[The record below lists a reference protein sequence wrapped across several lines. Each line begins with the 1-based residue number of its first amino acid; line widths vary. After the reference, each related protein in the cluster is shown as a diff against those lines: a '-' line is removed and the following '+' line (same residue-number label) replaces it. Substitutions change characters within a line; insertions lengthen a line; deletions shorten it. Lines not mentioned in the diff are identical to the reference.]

1 MTAILMQRS
10 KDPETCM
17 ACRRLAVGLGVHEP
31 DEWGK
36 SRRTKIAWICSPVC
50 FPVTRTM
57 ITMKSNELI
66 AIEKTACNEA
76 ARAVAEATLKEVMS
90 AVWDA
95 GVRDLS
101 AATPEQVTH
110 AVITLNSAL
119 AAQVEAA
126 LIAFGASVKQQLAD
140 GVCPF

>member
-17 ACRRLAVGLGVHEP
+17 ACGRLAIGLGVHEP
-31 DEWGK
+31 K
-36 SRRTKIAWICSPVC
+36 KPVHAWICSPTC
-50 FPVTRTM
+50 FSATRILTTM
-57 ITMKSNELI
+57 NGNNLTK
-66 AIEKTACNEA
+66 IENDAVEA
-76 ARAVAEATLKEVMS
+76 AAQSVSEAVLNEVMG
-90 AVWDA
+90 AIWDA

-101 AATPEQVTH
+101 ATTPEQVTQ
-110 AVITLNSAL
+110 AISAL
-119 AAQVEAA
+119 NAGPMAGQVEVA